1 MTWQDRLGA
10 VGVWRGATDTDPA
23 LAAQAE
29 RLGYGTLWL
38 GGSPPA
44 DLHAAERLLEAT
56 DALVVA
62 TGITNIWMTDPAEL
76 ADAYHRV
83 EARFPGRL
91 LLGIGSG
98 HREATPQR
106 VRPLEAMSRY
116 LDVLDERGV
125 PASARVLS
133 ALGPK
138 MLAMSAARAVGTH
151 PYLTVPS
158 QSEQMRQALGEGVL
172 VAPEQTV
179 VLQDDSTDEAAA
191 RTAAR
196 DFLSRY
202 LQLDN
207 YTSTMHRGGFTEA
220 DTALP
225 GSDRLVDAIVVHGDA
240 AALAAGVRAH
250 LDAGADHVCV
260 QVVPAGSDVAGALG
274 ALAGALGL
282 TPRG

>member
-1 MTWQDRLGA
+1 MSWQDRLGA
-10 VGVWRGATDTDPA
+10 VGVWRGVTDTDPA
-23 LAAQAE
+23 LAAEVE
-29 RLGYGTLWL
+29 RLGYGTVWL

-44 DLHAAERLLEAT
+44 DLVAAERLLEAT

-76 ADAYHRV
+76 AAAYHRV
-83 EARFPGRL
+83 QARFPDRL

-106 VRPLEAMSRY
+106 VRPLQAMGHY
-116 LDVLDERGV
+116 LDVLDEHGV
-125 PASARVLS
+125 PVGARVLS

-138 MLAMSAARAVGTH
+138 MLAVSAERAVGTH

-158 QSEQMRQALGEGVL
+158 QTGQMRADLGDGPL

-179 VLQDDSTDEAAA
+179 VLETDEDAA
-191 RTAAR
+191 RAAAR

-202 LQLDN
+202 LRLEN

-225 GSDRLVDAIVVHGDA
+225 GSDRLVDSIVVHGSA
-240 AALAAGVRAH
+240 AAVAAGVRAH

>member
-10 VGVWRGATDTDPA
+10 VGVWRGVSDTDPS
-23 LAAQAE
+23 LAAEAE

-44 DLHAAERLLEAT
+44 DLVAAERILEAT
-56 DALVVA
+56 TSLVVA

-76 ADAYHRV
+76 ADAHHRV

-138 MLAMSAARAVGTH
+138 MLAMSTARAVGTH
-151 PYLTVPS
+151 PYLTVPA
-158 QSEQMRQALGEGVL
+158 QSAQMRADLGPAAL

-179 VLQDDSTDEAAA
+179 VLDTDEAAA

-240 AALAAGVRAH
+240 AAVASGVRAH

-260 QVVPAGSDVAGALG
+260 QVVPASGDVAGALG
-274 ALAGALGL
+274 ALAEALGL
-282 TPRG
+282 SPRG